1 MYTDS
6 DLESAIAAGILAPEA
21 AQALRDHVAQQRATP
36 LVDEE
41 NFRLISGFNDIFVSI
56 AAVMLLIAVGWLG
69 GRIAL
74 ALGAAAVAA
83 VAWGLAEY
91 FTKKRRMALPSIILL
106 GAFVYGVF
114 FTCAALLFDNGRM
127 HFEGGSAS
135 ETLAAFKGAAAAA
148 IAAGAAWLHWRR
160 FMVPITV
167 AAGVGMAVLTVLGIL
182 VAAIPPIRDY
192 LIPLCFVAGLV
203 VFALAM
209 WWDGSD
215 RERLTRRSDVAF
227 WLHLSAAPL
236 LVHPIFYGLGLI
248 GLDSLREDGGEIW
261 RAAVA
266 IGVYVLMAV
275 VALVIDRR
283 ALLVSSLIYV
293 LTAMGILFTKL
304 GAINIAFALTALVLG
319 SALLLMSALWQRMRA
334 AIVGALPADLQARVP
349 VIGRDIPPLARP
361 V

>member
-1 MYTDS
+1 MYSDA
-6 DLESAIAAGILAPEA
+6 DLESAIAAGVLAPDA
-21 AQALRDHVAQQRATP
+21 AQALRDHVARQRATP

-41 NFRLISGFNDIFVSI
+41 NFRLLSGFNDIFVSI

-69 GRIAL
+69 GRL
-74 ALGAAAVAA
+74 SPALGAAGVAA
-83 VAWGLAEY
+83 VSWGLAEY
-91 FTKKRRMALPSIILL
+91 FTKVRRMALPSIILL
-106 GAFVYGVF
+106 MAFVYGVF
-114 FTCAALLFDNGRM
+114 LASTALLFGDGRM
-127 HFEGGSAS
+127 AFREGDLNAF
-135 ETLAAFKGAAAAA
+135 AAIKGAVAAA
-148 IAAGAAWLHWRR
+148 IAGGAAWLHWRR

-167 AAGVGMAVLTVLGIL
+167 AAGTGMAVLTALGLL
-182 VAAIPPIRDY
+182 VALVPPIRDH
-192 LIPLCFVAGLV
+192 LIPLCFVAGLA

-236 LVHPIFYGLGLI
+236 LVHPIFYGLGLV
-248 GLDSLREDGGEIW
+248 GFDSMQEGGQVW
-261 RAAVA
+261 RAAAA

-275 VALVIDRR
+275 IALVIDRR

-293 LTAMGILFTKL
+293 LTAMGILFTQM

-334 AIVGALPADLQARVP
+334 GLVGALPTALQARVP
-349 VIGRDIPPLARP
+349 IIGRDIPLPRP
-361 V
+361 A